1 MGNKT
6 NSVENVWY
14 FKFPIII
21 CIGRNVN
28 AGSSMSLEKSCR
40 QDKDCTE
47 KYYCRLSGVQHVSDN
62 LKADVKSLKIISSK
76 VNSQGFNVTSN
87 GTCSL
92 RGSSGIMF
100 DTVKLYI
107 LNIRR

>member
-1 MGNKT
+1 
-6 NSVENVWY
+6 
-14 FKFPIII
+14 
-21 CIGRNVN
+21 
-28 AGSSMSLEKSCR
+28 MSLEKSCR

-107 LNIRR
+107 F